1 MTAQTQN
8 AQISIGEAM
17 EILNIRGRQ
26 TLYNLIDREGLTVTR
41 SKIGRGRGGQRV
53 FLQRAEI
60 EKLRDADA
68 AARAS
73 ASAPGA
79 AKPARAPQ
87 SVRTP
92 KRSKRATAA
101 KREPTK

>member
-17 EILNIRGRQ
+17 EILDIKGRQ
-26 TLYNLIDREGLTVTR
+26 TLYNLIAREGLTVTR

-60 EKLRDADA
+60 EALRDADA
-68 AARAS
+68 AARAT
-73 ASAPGA
+73 APGA
-79 AKPARAPQ
+79 SSRAAKPKRAPK
-87 SVRTP
+87 P
-92 KRSKRATAA
+92 K
-101 KREPTK
+101 PTK

>member
-17 EILNIRGRQ
+17 EILDIRGRQ
-26 TLYNLIDREGLTVTR
+26 TLYNLIARENLTVTR

-68 AARAS
+68 APAQRSQRARGKRA
-73 ASAPGA
+73 A
-79 AKPARAPQ
+79 AK
-87 SVRTP
+87 
-92 KRSKRATAA
+92 
-101 KREPTK
+101 